1 MILNVKCLELLRT
14 KIIFDKMWSTL
25 HVSLNRKALCITTM
39 GDQRRGREKRGLLK
53 CYIVFGALNKENAL
67 SHFVQQ
73 NS

>member
-25 HVSLNRKALCITTM
+25 HVSLYRKTLCITTM
-39 GDQRRGREKRGLLK
+39 GDGRRGRVKRGILK
-53 CYIVFGALNKENAL
+53 CSIVFGALNKENTL

>member
-1 MILNVKCLELLRT
+1 
-14 KIIFDKMWSTL
+14 MWSTL

-39 GDQRRGREKRGLLK
+39 GDQRRGREKRGILK
-53 CYIVFGALNKENAL
+53 CYFFGALNKENTL